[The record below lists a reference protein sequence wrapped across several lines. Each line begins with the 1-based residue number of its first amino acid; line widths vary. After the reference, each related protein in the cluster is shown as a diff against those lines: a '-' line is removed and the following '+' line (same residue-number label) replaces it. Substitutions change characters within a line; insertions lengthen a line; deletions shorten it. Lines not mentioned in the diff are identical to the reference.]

1 MKARRNPTVK
11 EIFTMWKYTKMVVL
25 TTVTAALYAGLM
37 IPFKAIVIVPG
48 FTELRPAVAIPVVFG
63 LLFGPAGAWG
73 AAIGNLIA
81 DALGGMFGP
90 ASTFGFVGNFFLGAI
105 PCALWG
111 RLPFFPQALPLGF
124 RSPAQLGQFAVVT
137 LLASLACA
145 ATVGLGVEVFHF
157 FPFVMLAL
165 IVAINDL
172 VMPLLIGPAL
182 MSLLVRRVQSWGLLW
197 TDILLAQDRSRQ
209 IAPRLGAMLIAGG
222 SLGAF
227 LVGTAISVSV
237 YGAQV
242 GQAYEF
248 GRGPFGPTVV
258 AATSPFLA
266 LVLLGFV
273 LL

>member
-1 MKARRNPTVK
+1 MR

-25 TTVTAALYAGLM
+25 TAVTAALYAGLM

-48 FTELRPAVAIPVVFG
+48 FTELRPAAAIPVVFG

-90 ASTFGFVGNFFLGAI
+90 ASAFGFVGNFFLGAI

-111 RLPFFPQALPLGF
+111 RLPFFPPELPLSF
-124 RSPAQLGQFAVVT
+124 RSPAQIGQFAVVT

-145 ATVGLGVEVFHF
+145 ATIGLGVEVFHF

-172 VMPLLIGPAL
+172 VMPLIIGPAL
-182 MSLLVRRVQSWGLLW
+182 LGLLVRRVENWGLLW
-197 TDILLAQDRSRQ
+197 TDILLARDRSRQ
-209 IAPRLGAMLIAGG
+209 WAPRLGAMLIAGG
-222 SLGAF
+222 SLAAF
-227 LVGTAISVSV
+227 IAGVVVSVSV

-242 GQAYEF
+242 GQTYEF
-248 GRGPFGPTVV
+248 GQGPFGPAVI
-258 AATSPFLA
+258 AATSPFLT